1 MFIQCIATATL
12 RQPML
17 CQGRMRTCLRQFI
30 RAFMGRRFITGSGI
44 HGTMLRD
51 ATTTAVIGEGFIATE
66 MTFTAI
72 AGNAKLDNSWR
83 CENKLEHQER
93 VEHESENVSLVD
105 GNDGICVC
113 VLGAK
118 CYGV

>member
-93 VEHESENVSLVD
+93 VEHESTNVSFI
-105 GNDGICVC
+105 GWNDGIRVF
-113 VLGAK
+113 VLGAE